1 MGQKVNPNSFRL
13 GIIKDWNSKWFNQ
26 RSMADLLRDDHL
38 IRNHIE
44 ENLANASVERVLIE
58 RGPNLINIIIRTSK
72 PGIIVGRGGSGI
84 EELKKNLSKKVK
96 TPIRL
101 EVQEIRNPDAYAKL
115 VAQNIAEQIERRMPF
130 RRVLKQALER
140 VTQNKDIAGAK
151 IQISG
156 RLGGANMSRRE
167 WVSKGKIPLQT
178 LQANIDFAKVIAK
191 TNCGIIGIKVWLYK
205 PR

>member
-1 MGQKVNPNSFRL
+1 MGQKINPSALRL
-13 GIIKDWNSKWFNQ
+13 GIIKDWNSKWFSQKN
-26 RSMADLLRDDHL
+26 MADLLRDDHL
-38 IRNHIE
+38 IRDHIE
-44 ENLANASVERVLIE
+44 EKLSNASIERILIE

-84 EELKKNLSKKVK
+84 EELKKELSKKVK

-130 RRVLKQALER
+130 RRVLKQTLDR
-140 VTQNKDIAGAK
+140 VFQNKDVAGAK
-151 IQISG
+151 IQVAG
-156 RLGGANMSRRE
+156 RLGGADMSRRE

-178 LQANIDFAKVIAK
+178 LQANIDFARVKAK
-191 TNCGIIGIKVWLYK
+191 TTYGIIGIKVWLYK
-205 PR
+205 K